1 MNTRR
6 HTAPPAHRAVS
17 RVLSA
22 LGSMRG
28 QLYVTALVYL
38 AAIGWLTLGP
48 QPLSPGTSG
57 ALMNALDTAPVGGLA
72 LYDLLEF
79 AANVAMFAPFGVLV
93 AIRFPRAH
101 ILVQLASGALLS
113 TAIETAQFFVPGR
126 VSDVRDIVANAGGAA
141 IGVLVVTGLRLGP
154 AFHRALA
161 PRSSSA

>member
-6 HTAPPAHRAVS
+6 HTTISARRVAS

-22 LGSMRG
+22 LGSIRG
-28 QLYVTALVYL
+28 QLYLTALVYL
-38 AAIGWLTLGP
+38 AAIGWMTLGP
-48 QPLSPGTSG
+48 QPLDSGTSG
-57 ALMNALDTAPVGGLA
+57 AIVNALDAAPAGGLA
-72 LYDLLEF
+72 IYDLIEF

-126 VSDVRDIVANAGGAA
+126 VSDVRDIVANAIGAA
-141 IGVLVVTGLRLGP
+141 IGVLLISGLRIGRNFRRTVSP
-154 AFHRALA
+154 RASFA
-161 PRSSSA
+161 